1 MVLPL
6 AGRPTFDANVAGGIR
21 LITEV
26 MRILRDA
33 RDRDLP
39 IEQPSRF
46 ELVFNAKNAEAFG
59 LAIPQSLARADE
71 VIR

>member
-6 AGRPTFDANVAGGIR
+6 AGRPTFDANVVGGIR

-33 RDRDLP
+33 RERDLP

-46 ELVFNAKNAEAFG
+46 ELVFNATTAEALE
-59 LAIPQSLARADE
+59 LAPQSLLARA
-71 VIR
+71 R

>member
-46 ELVFNAKNAEAFG
+46 ELVFNATTAEALG
-59 LAIPQSLARADE
+59 LVPQSLLARE
-71 VIR
+71 R